1 MTLEVIGSGLG
12 RTGTKTLQTAL
23 NLLGK
28 GPCHHMAQVFL
39 APQTMPVRVAA
50 ANGRPD
56 WEQIFTGY
64 ASAVDYPA
72 AAFWRELADY
82 YPNAK
87 VIHTTRDAD
96 AWFESTQATIF
107 AEQGPI
113 ATALSSPG
121 HPASEFFA
129 SFTRPFVEKMNDKA
143 FMIDYFNQHH
153 ENVLAS
159 LPAERLLVYDV
170 SQGWDPLCRFLGT
183 PVPDEPFPAENTR
196 AQYAERAATYRAS
209 EHRGRSRL

>member
-28 GPCHHMAQVFL
+28 GPCHHMAEVFL
-39 APQTMPVRVAA
+39 TPETMPLWVAA

-56 WEQIFTGY
+56 WEQIFAGY

-72 AAFWRELADY
+72 AAYWRQLAEH
-82 YPNAK
+82 YPDAK
-87 VIHTTRDAD
+87 VIHTTRDAE

-113 ATALSSPG
+113 ATALRSTG

-143 FMIDYFNQHH
+143 FMIDHFNRHH
-153 ENVLAS
+153 EDVLAN

-170 SQGWDPLCRFLGT
+170 GQGWDPLCRFLST

-196 AQYAERAATYRAS
+196 AQYAERAAAYHAS
-209 EHRGRSRL
+209 EQARSRF